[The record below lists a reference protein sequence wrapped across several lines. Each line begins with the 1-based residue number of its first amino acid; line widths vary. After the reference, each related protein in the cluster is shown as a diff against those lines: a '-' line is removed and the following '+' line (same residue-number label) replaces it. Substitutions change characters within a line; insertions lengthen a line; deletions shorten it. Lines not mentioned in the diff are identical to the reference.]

1 MGYVLTDEQKDL
13 KSMVANFMSKEVK
26 PHLAT
31 IDESGE
37 FPIDIYK
44 QAFDIGLHMLEI
56 PEQFGGSG
64 LDHQTVGILLEEM
77 GYYDPGFAITMLCSA
92 LALKCVL
99 IGGTDEQK
107 ARVSNLIG
115 EGGFGA
121 FCLTEADAGSDAAS
135 LKTSYREDKDGYI
148 IDGSKCFVTNGE
160 FADVYIVF
168 ATKDKK
174 LGPKGISAFIVEKDR
189 NGVMVGSHENKMGLR
204 LSNTCDVA
212 FQEVRIPKENL
223 LGEEGKGF
231 NIAMAGLD
239 EGRLHNACIS
249 TGICQAALD
258 EAVKYAKERKT
269 FGVPI
274 IKHQAVQMI
283 LADMAINTEASR
295 QLVRSGM
302 YALDMNLP
310 TTKIASM
317 AKTFCADSAVKV
329 TTDAVQVLGGYGYS
343 KDYPVEKMMRDAK
356 IFQIFEGTNQ
366 IQRMVIARELA
377 K

>member
-1 MGYVLTDEQKDL
+1 
-13 KSMVANFMSKEVK
+13 
-26 PHLAT
+26 
-31 IDESGE
+31 
-37 FPIDIYK
+37 
-44 QAFDIGLHMLEI
+44 
-56 PEQFGGSG
+56 
-64 LDHQTVGILLEEM
+64 
-77 GYYDPGFAITMLCSA
+77 
-92 LALKCVL
+92 
-99 IGGTDEQK
+99 
-107 ARVSNLIG
+107 
-115 EGGFGA
+115 
-121 FCLTEADAGSDAAS
+121 
-135 LKTSYREDKDGYI
+135 
-148 IDGSKCFVTNGE
+148 
-160 FADVYIVF
+160 
-168 ATKDKK
+168 
-174 LGPKGISAFIVEKDR
+174 
-189 NGVMVGSHENKMGLR
+189 MVGSHENKMGLR

-269 FGVPI
+269 FGIPI

-283 LADMAINTEASR
+283 LSDMAINTEASR

-310 TTKIASM
+310 TTKI
-317 AKTFCADSAVKV
+317 
-329 TTDAVQVLGGYGYS
+329 DAVQVLGGYGYS